1 MKYRIY
7 SFLMTILLA
16 LGVTSAALAQSYS
29 FRVPKEV
36 VRVFVNADGTLALDY
51 VFEFQNES
59 GAHAI
64 DFVDVGLPNSNYDFN
79 SISADVDGV
88 PVSISSDYQGDG
100 GSGVSVDMGGQA
112 IAPGQSGVVHVH
124 VGKVERMIFPDD
136 ADETYAS
143 MEFMPTYF
151 GSAYV
156 NGQTNLTMILILP
169 SGVTSDQPRY
179 HPARG
184 GWPGASEPV
193 IAQNS
198 QGNLTYTWQS
208 DSASAA
214 GQYTFGA
221 SFPAS
226 AVPESAIVRTTA
238 FDLLL
243 GGIAAVVVGGFFN
256 ILPFC
261 CFGGFFFGL
270 PILGAVQERKRK
282 LQYMSP
288 KISIE
293 GHGIKRGLTAVEAAV
308 LMETPLDKV
317 MTMILFGVVKKGAAE
332 VVRRDPLQLKISEP
346 QPENLRGYEK
356 SFVAAFAKP
365 DAARRKDLQALVV
378 ELVRSVEEKMK
389 GFSKKETQEYYKS
402 INDRAWTQIEAANT
416 PEVKSQ
422 MAEEALEWT
431 MLDKN
436 YDDRSRRVFTGPM
449 YAPLWWG
456 RYDPGY
462 GGSAASGSGGGS
474 APMSMPTTSG
484 GRTAL
489 PGAAFA
495 SSVITNTQT
504 FAQKVLGGTDTF
516 TQGITKVT
524 NPPPVS
530 TSSGGG
536 HSGGGGCA
544 CACAG
549 CACACAGGGR

>member
-7 SFLMTILLA
+7 AFLMTILLA
-16 LGVTSAALAQSYS
+16 LGLTSAALAQSYS
-29 FRVPKEV
+29 FSVPKEV
-36 VRVFVNADGTLALDY
+36 VRVFINADGTLALDY
-51 VFEFQNES
+51 VFEFQNAS
-59 GAHAI
+59 GAHPI
-64 DFVDVGLPNSNYDFN
+64 DFVDIGLPNSNYDFN
-79 SISADVDGV
+79 SISADVDGT
-88 PVSISSDYQGDG
+88 PVSISSDYQGEG
-100 GSGVSVDMGGQA
+100 GSGVSVDMGSRT
-112 IAPGQSGVVHVH
+112 IAPGQSGVVHVR

-136 ADETYAS
+136 KDETYAS
-143 MEFMPTYF
+143 TEFMPTYF

-156 NGQTNLTMILILP
+156 NGQTNLTVILILP
-169 SGVTSDQPRY
+169 AGVTSDQPRY

-184 GWPGASEPV
+184 GWPGNSEPL
-193 IAQNS
+193 IGQNS
-198 QGNLTYTWQS
+198 QGNVTYTWQS

-226 AVPESAIVRTTA
+226 VVPASAIVRTTA

-243 GGIAAVVVGGFFN
+243 GGIAALIGGLFN

-282 LQYMSP
+282 LQYMTP

-308 LMETPLDKV
+308 LLGSPLDKV

-332 VVRRDPLQLKISEP
+332 VVRRDPLTLKIAEP
-346 QPENLRGYEK
+346 QPTPLREYEK
-356 SFVAAFAKP
+356 SFVEAFAKP
-365 DAARRKDLQALVV
+365 DAERRKDLQAMVIALVK
-378 ELVRSVEEKMK
+378 SVEEKMK
-389 GFSKKETQEYYKS
+389 GFSQRETVAYYKS
-402 INDRAWTQIEAANT
+402 INERAWAQLEAANT

-422 MAEEALEWT
+422 MFEEALEWT

-436 YDDRSRRVFTGPM
+436 YDERSRRAFTGPM

-462 GGSAASGSGGGS
+462 GSAASGSGGGS
-474 APMSMPTTSG
+474 APMSMPTASG
-484 GRTAL
+484 GRSAL

-504 FAQKVLGGTDTF
+504 FAQKVLGGTDNF

-530 TSSGGG
+530 TSRGG
-536 HSGGGGCA
+536 HSGGGCA

>member
-7 SFLMTILLA
+7 AFLMTILLA
-16 LGVTSAALAQSYS
+16 LGMTSAALAQSYS

-36 VRVFVNADGTLALDY
+36 VRVFINTDGTLTLDY
-51 VFEFQNES
+51 VFEFQNEP

-79 SISADVDGV
+79 SISADVDGL

-100 GSGVSVDMGGQA
+100 GSGVSVDMGAQA

-136 ADETYAS
+136 SNETYAS

-151 GSAYV
+151 GPAYV
-156 NGQTNLTMILILP
+156 NGQTNLTVTLVLP
-169 SGVTSDQPRY
+169 AGLASNQPLY

-184 GWPGASEPV
+184 GWPGDSQPL

-214 GQYTFGA
+214 AQYTFGV

-226 AVPESAIVRTTA
+226 AVPESAIVRTSA

-243 GGIAAVVVGGFFN
+243 GGISAVLGGIFDL
-256 ILPFC
+256 LPFC
-261 CFGGFFFGL
+261 CFGVFFFGL
-270 PILGAVQERKRK
+270 PMFGALQERKRK

-332 VVRRDPLQLKISEP
+332 VLRRDPLQLKISEP
-346 QPENLRGYEK
+346 LPENLRGYEK
-356 SFVAAFAKP
+356 NFVEAF
-365 DAARRKDLQALVV
+365 DQTEAARRRALQVMVV

-389 GFSKKETQEYYKS
+389 GFSQKETQEYYKS
-402 INDRAWTQIEAANT
+402 INDRAWAQIEAANT

-422 MAEEALEWT
+422 MFEEALEWT

-436 YDDRSRRVFTGPM
+436 YDDRSRRVFSGPM
-449 YAPLWWG
+449 FAPTWWG
-456 RYDPGY
+456 RYDPGF
-462 GGSAASGSGGGS
+462 GGSVASSAGGGSSSMSVPAASG
-474 APMSMPTTSG
+474 
-484 GRTAL
+484 GRSAL
-489 PGAAFA
+489 PGAALA

-524 NPPPVS
+524 NPLPV

>member
-7 SFLMTILLA
+7 AFLMTILLA
-16 LGVTSAALAQSYS
+16 FGATSAALAQSYS
-29 FRVPKEV
+29 FSVPKEV
-36 VRVFVNADGTLALDY
+36 VRVFINADGTLALDY
-51 VFEFQNES
+51 IFQFQNAS
-59 GAHAI
+59 GAHVI
-64 DFVDVGLPNSNYDFN
+64 DFVDVGLPNDKYDFN
-79 SISADVDGV
+79 SISADVDGT
-88 PVSISSDYQGDG
+88 PVTISSDYQGDG
-100 GSGVSVDMGGQA
+100 GSGVSVDMGARA

-124 VGKVERMIFPDD
+124 VGKIERMVYPDD
-136 ADETYAS
+136 SDETYAS

-156 NGQTNLTMILILP
+156 NGQTDLTVVLILP
-169 SGVTSDQPRY
+169 AGVAAEQPRY

-226 AVPESAIVRTTA
+226 AVPESAIVRTSA
-238 FDLLL
+238 LDLLL
-243 GGIAAVVVGGFFN
+243 GGIAALVGGFFN

-270 PILGAVQERKRK
+270 PIAGAVQERKRK
-282 LQYMSP
+282 LQYMTP

-293 GHGIKRGLTAVEAAV
+293 GHGIRRGLTAVEAAV
-308 LMETPLDKV
+308 LMGSPLDKV

-332 VVRRDPLQLKISEP
+332 VTSRDPLQLKIAESL
-346 QPENLRGYEK
+346 PESLRGYEK
-356 SFVAAFAKP
+356 AFVESFVKP
-365 DAARRKDLQALVV
+365 EVARRKELQAMVVALVK
-378 ELVRSVEEKMK
+378 SVEEKMK
-389 GFSKKETQEYYKS
+389 GYSQKETVEYYKS
-402 INDRAWTQIEAANT
+402 INERAWAQIEAAGT

-422 MAEEALEWT
+422 MFEEALEWT

-456 RYDPGY
+456 RYDPGF
-462 GGSAASGSGGGS
+462 GGGASGSAGGG
-474 APMSMPTTSG
+474 APMAMPTSSG
-484 GRTAL
+484 GRSAL

-524 NPPPVS
+524 NPPPVV
-530 TSSGGG
+530 TSSGG
-536 HSGGGGCA
+536 HSGGGGGCA